1 MLLSLIFCCS
11 AHVALSLSHCRIL
24 AATFTAACCY
34 TVIALPLLLSH
45 HCSPVTML
53 FFLHPL
59 CCFPIALLLSS
70 PLQLC
75 SNHHALV
82 DGLALLHSY
91 CHHLIAACL
100 MLPSLPLIPILL
112 LLHSHCHALVPMLS
126 LLFSHCHTLITALPS
141 PHSLAVAALLLLL
154 LCSHHCSLVAKF
166 LPWTCCCPCS
176 LQLLCFL
183 HCILIAMLS
192 LLLSHCY
199 SLIATLSLLL
209 SHCYSLI
216 AVLSLLCSCHCLL
229 ISMFSCHACT
239 TALQLLHSCLTFS
252 FLTLILCV
260 RLKYLFI
267 TTSYFYT
274 SFFLLLI
281 VYIYLS
287 TY

>member
-166 LPWTCCCPCS
+166 LPWTCFCPCCPP
-176 LQLLCFL
+176 
-183 HCILIAMLS
+183 IAVLS
-192 LLLSHCY
+192 PLYSHCY
-199 SLIATLSLLL
+199 AL
-209 SHCYSLI
+209 
-216 AVLSLLCSCHCLL
+216 LSLLCSFCSTLVTAYSLLFSHLMLVALLLSLLTHYHAL
-229 ISMFSCHACT
+229 ISC
-239 TALQLLHSCLTFS
+239 
-252 FLTLILCV
+252 
-260 RLKYLFI
+260 
-267 TTSYFYT
+267 FYHVLP
-274 SFFLLLI
+274 S
-281 VYIYLS
+281 
-287 TY
+287 